1 MMESVFRGWSPPEK
15 LRGFTFDVSIVV
27 LTTRETPQ
35 PPWQQ
40 TRPPNYEQ
48 LTAATLLHLEFLTQ
62 VMDNVKI
69 QAAGPEPSG
78 L

>member
-1 MMESVFRGWSPPEK
+1 MFRGWIPPEK
-15 LRGFTFDVSIVV
+15 LRGFILDVSIVV

-35 PPWQQ
+35 APWQQ
-40 TRPPNYEQ
+40 TRPPNDEQ
-48 LTAATLLHLEFLTQ
+48 LTAATLLYLEFLTQ

-69 QAAGPEPSG
+69 QAAGPELSG